1 MSKETKLVLNQ
12 TEQTNDPVNHP
23 NHYTQ
28 GGIETIN
35 FIIKSLGKEG
45 AADYCLGNVIKY
57 VSRAKFKE
65 NELQDIKKAQWYL
78 NKAVELMVDSK
89 NS

>member
-1 MSKETKLVLNQ
+1 MNKKENIELNQ
-12 TEQTNDPVNHP
+12 TTVSNDPVNHP

-65 NELQDIKKAQWYL
+65 NELQDVKKAQWYL
-78 NKAVELMVDSK
+78 NKAVELKSEIK